1 MRLRWTSA
9 AHGDLAR
16 LHEFL
21 KTDSPSAAAR
31 VVRAL
36 VAAPERLLQ
45 TPRLGERLEEF
56 SPREVRRM
64 IIGRYEMRYEVADQA
79 IFVLRI
85 WHTREDR

>member
-9 AHGDLAR
+9 AQGDLVR
-16 LHEFL
+16 LYEFL
-21 KTDSPSAAAR
+21 KADNPNAAAR

-64 IIGRYEMRYEVADQA
+64 VIGRYEMRYEVADRA

-85 WHTREDR
+85 WHTREHR